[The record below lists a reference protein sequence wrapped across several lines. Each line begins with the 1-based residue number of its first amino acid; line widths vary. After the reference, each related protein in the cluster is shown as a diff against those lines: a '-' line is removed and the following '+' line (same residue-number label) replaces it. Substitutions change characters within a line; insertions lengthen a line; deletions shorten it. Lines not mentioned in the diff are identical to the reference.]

1 MDLTKEQSM
10 LPPQLPLRLA
20 DYSCLSELPEN
31 TPIVMTALPQD
42 KNSIIHHLEKTSPET
57 LALARDW
64 EDTAQNLVDTQV
76 EIAK

>member
-1 MDLTKEQSM
+1 
-10 LPPQLPLRLA
+10 
-20 DYSCLSELPEN
+20 
-31 TPIVMTALPQD
+31 MTALPQD